1 MKHRYF
7 VLMTAL
13 AIAIAVMS
21 LAPVSVEGQGPTAAA
36 KRWTPPRT
44 PDGQPDLQGIW
55 SFATITPLE
64 RPSELA
70 GKQVL
75 TDDEAAELQEQ
86 AAQSRIDRAP
96 REGDPG
102 TYNQF
107 WFDRGTKVVA
117 TKRTSLIVDPPD
129 GRIPPLTPEAQQ
141 REAARAAV
149 LRGRPSSY
157 EDRGLSERCIV
168 RPWSGPPITPGN
180 YNNNVQLFQAPGY
193 VVIFL
198 EQNHDAR
205 IVALDGRP
213 HLGQRIRQFLGN
225 SRGRWEGNTLVV
237 DTTNFTDHVGK
248 SNFRGSG
255 GNMHLVERF
264 TRTDADTLNYEFTVD
279 DPTSFTKPWTAVL
292 PMTKS
297 QGEIY
302 EYACHEGNYTI
313 ANILHAARAEDRAA
327 AEEVK
332 TESR

>member
-1 MKHRYF
+1 MSRYF
-7 VLMTAL
+7 VLVAAA
-13 AIAIAVMS
+13 AIAIAVES
-21 LAPVSVEGQGPTAAA
+21 LPVSVAGQSPAAAA
-36 KRWTPPRT
+36 KKWSAPRT

-70 GKQVL
+70 GKQEL
-75 TDDEAAELQEQ
+75 SDQEAAALQEQ
-86 AAQSRIDRAP
+86 AAQSRIDRPPA
-96 REGDPG
+96 EGDPG

-117 TKRTSLIVDPPD
+117 TKQTSLIVDPPD
-129 GRIPPLTPEAQQ
+129 GRIPALTPEAQQ

-149 LRGRPSSY
+149 VRGRPSSY

-205 IVALDGRP
+205 IVPLDGRP
-213 HLGQRIRQFLGN
+213 HVSQKIRQFLGN
-225 SRGRWEGNTLVV
+225 SRGRWEGETLVV

-264 TRTDADTLNYEFTVD
+264 TRVDADTLRYDFTVD
-279 DPTSFTKPWTAVL
+279 DPETWTKKWSASIPMVL
-292 PMTKS
+292 TDQPMF
-297 QGEIY
+297 
-302 EYACHEGNYTI
+302 EYACHEGNY
-313 ANILHAARAEDRAA
+313 ALEGVLRGARFQEKQPTTKRQ
-327 AEEVK
+327 
-332 TESR
+332 

>member
-13 AIAIAVMS
+13 AIAIAVVS

-205 IVALDGRP
+205 IVPLDGRP